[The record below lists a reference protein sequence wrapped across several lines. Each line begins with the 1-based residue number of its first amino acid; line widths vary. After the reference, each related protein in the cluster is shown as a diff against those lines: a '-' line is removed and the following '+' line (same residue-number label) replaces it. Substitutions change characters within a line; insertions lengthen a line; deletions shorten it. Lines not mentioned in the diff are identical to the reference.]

1 MSYNVVAD
9 NLVKKYGS
17 KLVLDKISFKIK
29 SGRIVGLV
37 SPNGS
42 GKTTLIKLMADFLT
56 ADEGTLTIA
65 GKKIGPETK
74 AITSY
79 LPDHDIFS
87 KNCKLSDTIKF
98 YGSYYKDF
106 NEEKCQNYIK
116 RFKFDTNAKL
126 TSLSKGQTEI
136 LFLILTLSRDA
147 KLFLLD
153 EPLASVDPINR
164 EVIIT
169 TILKEFKEDSTIIIS
184 THLLNDIE
192 MILDEV
198 IMLKDSTLLCHK
210 SVEEIREETGKS
222 LNDFFKDSFRIDWFG
237 GDNK

>member
-106 NEEKCQNYIK
+106 NEEKCLNYIK
-116 RFKFDTNAKL
+116 RFKFDTNTKL

-136 LFLILTLSRDA
+136 LFLILTLSREA

-184 THLLNDIE
+184 THLLNDVE